1 MDKKTNYLKIDN
13 AGKFYSVV
21 SSDTPN
27 ATAVKTRDGDTVYR
41 LYRKFNSTITGKVKR
56 PYFKTVTF
64 ATGDVKMVY
73 IFIENEVETDCISF
87 PLFTTH
93 GGVNPYI
100 KSIAQLIEHLDAEKE
115 YYFRPS
121 TKVKK
126 NGYITQTLFIT
137 EAATKEW
144 VKLPDGVYEKRPQPV
159 IKERADGKK
168 IYDFSDQDKFIYD
181 EFLAGIDKTFG
192 VEEVSTTTNI
202 QSHEKA
208 NPASTS
214 SVEDLTPE
222 DTVED
227 ELPF

>member
-1 MDKKTNYLKIDN
+1 MDKKTNYLRIDN
-13 AGKFYSVV
+13 TGKFYTVV
-21 SSDTPN
+21 NSDTPN

-41 LYRKFNSTITGKVKR
+41 LYRKYNSTITGKVKR

-73 IFIENEVETDCISF
+73 IFIENEVETDCLSF

-100 KSIAQLIEHLDAEKE
+100 KSIAQHIELLDPEKE

-126 NGYITQTLFIT
+126 NGFITQTLFIT
-137 EAATKEW
+137 EAASKEW
-144 VKLPDGVYEKRPQPV
+144 VKLPDGAYEKRPQPV

-192 VEEVSTTTNI
+192 VEEVTAITDN
-202 QSHEKA
+202 QSQEEAKPA
-208 NPASTS
+208 NAP

-222 DTVED
+222 DIADD